1 MRIKQRAG
9 LSNRFDPKAALAY
22 EWYACTQSPRGMVLF
37 LHGLGSCGADW
48 SLQLPPFQVRYDVL
62 TLDLPGHGSSPA
74 MTGRWRIE
82 DMAAQV
88 SRLLADVVAEPV
100 YVVGLSLG
108 GAVALALALAH
119 PEQIRS
125 LVLVNTFARL
135 RIDRAGRRRI
145 SRRLFNLMRG
155 DMFALGQTVA
165 GGVFPHPG
173 QRELREIAARR
184 IAQNSRQAYMAVLF
198 ALRRFDVL
206 PRLEDIQT
214 PTLIISGEA
223 DTTVAAAAKQELAD
237 HIPGAVF
244 ESIPGSGHAT
254 PLDEPDRFNELVLS
268 FFEKH
273 TAIEY
278 VD

>member
-1 MRIKQRAG
+1 M
-9 LSNRFDPKAALAY
+9 NHFDHEAALAY
-22 EWYACTQSPRGMVLF
+22 ERHACTQFPLGIVLF

-48 SLQLPPFQVRYDVL
+48 MLQLPPFQDRYNVL
-62 TLDLPGHGSSPA
+62 TLDLPGHSSSPA

-82 DMAAQV
+82 DMAEQV
-88 SRLLADVVAEPV
+88 SMLLANVAAEPV

-125 LVLVNTFARL
+125 LVLVNAFARL
-135 RIDRAGRRRI
+135 QIDRAGRGRI
-145 SRRLFNLMRG
+145 SRRLFNLMCG
-155 DMFALGQTVA
+155 DMLALGQIVA
-165 GGVFPHPG
+165 GGVFPHPA
-173 QRELREIAARR
+173 QCELREIAARR

-198 ALRRFDVL
+198 ALRRFDA
-206 PRLEDIQT
+206 RAHLEGIQM

-268 FFEKH
+268 FFD
-273 TAIEY
+273 TASAFE
-278 VD
+278 

>member
-9 LSNRFDPKAALAY
+9 LSNRFHPEVALAY
-22 EWYACTQSPRGMVLF
+22 EWYACTQSPRGTVLF

-48 SLQLPPFQVRYDVL
+48 SLQLPPFRVCYDVL

-74 MTGRWRIE
+74 MTGHWRIE
-82 DMAAQV
+82 AMAEKV
-88 SRLLADVVAEPV
+88 SGLLADVAAEPV
-100 YVVGLSLG
+100 HVVGLSLG
-108 GAVALALALAH
+108 GTVALALALTH

-125 LVLVNTFARL
+125 LVLVNSFARL
-135 RIDRAGRRRI
+135 QIDRAGRGRI

-155 DMFALGQTVA
+155 DMLALGKTVA
-165 GGVFPHPG
+165 GGVFPHPD

-184 IAQNSRQAYMAVLF
+184 IAQNSRQAYLAALF

-206 PRLEDIQT
+206 ARLEAVAT
-214 PTLIISGEA
+214 PTLVISGEA
-223 DTTVAAAAKQELAD
+223 DTTVAAAAKLELAE